1 MNAPINQTQ
10 QRDREMTDYLYQTL
24 RMLPQDIG
32 GIDAQIASLVNA
44 KREAEQRM
52 EDAELNAQL
61 SGDVDGKNDTERKLK
76 LKAAV
81 SKDPAYRAAQ
91 KEVNNY
97 QSEIELQ
104 QAEAGSKR
112 REFQAAI
119 ALAELHA
126 ARINMMTKLQ
136 NTKDIAK

>member
-136 NTKDIAK
+136 NTKDITK